1 MAKHVVVDGS
11 NLATEGRTAPSL
23 KQLNEAVLSF
33 MTEYPDTK
41 VTVVVD
47 ASFGH
52 RIDKKEVAEFNSAID
67 NNELVSPPAGA
78 VGRGDGFVLTIA
90 EKVGA
95 SVLSNDSYQEFHH
108 QYKWLF
114 EPGRLIGGKP
124 VPLVGWVFIER
135 LPVRVSANRTSAGV
149 VRKNASTKIKKASR
163 EAQRPMPIPKSP
175 PPGARVPA
183 KMKLPTS
190 TVKAAVSAKPPVSK
204 QSISKQVVVK
214 NGVLKQAT
222 PKLHSAKQQVP
233 KQQVSK
239 QPVPKQQ
246 APKPQIPKQGDKTSA
261 INELV
266 PFLNF
271 VEHHPVGSKVKG
283 VVDTYSAHG
292 VYVRIGDIRGYLP
305 MQLMANPVPRSARE
319 HVKLGQQVSLVV
331 ASFTPSRRS
340 IEVSIAGV
348 VPSTKRAAQS
358 VVSNS
363 SAKKSKRRTVVVP
376 SRKVPT
382 RKK

>member
-11 NLATEGRTAPSL
+11 NLATEGRTIPSL
-23 KQLNEAVLSF
+23 KQLNEAVLAF

-41 VTVVVD
+41 ITVVVD

-114 EPGRLIGGKP
+114 EPGRLLGGKP
-124 VPLVGWVFIER
+124 VPNVGWVFIER
-135 LPVRVSANRTSAGV
+135 LPVRVSANRESANG
-149 VRKNASTKIKKASR
+149 RKNSVIKTKRASR

-175 PPGARVPA
+175 PPSARVVPKPRLSTPA
-183 KMKLPTS
+183 VKVAS
-190 TVKAAVSAKPPVSK
+190 TKVSA
-204 QSISKQVVVK
+204 SKQVS
-214 NGVLKQAT
+214 T
-222 PKLHSAKQQVP
+222 RH
-233 KQQVSK
+233 
-239 QPVPKQQ
+239 
-246 APKPQIPKQGDKTSA
+246 
-261 INELV
+261 NELAQ
-266 PFLNF
+266 FLNF
-271 VEHHPVGSKVKG
+271 VERHPVGSKVKG
-283 VVDTYSAHG
+283 VVDAYSAHG

-305 MQLMANPVPRSARE
+305 LQLMANPAPRSARD
-319 HVKLGQQVSLVV
+319 HVKLNQQVSLVV

-340 IEVSIAGV
+340 VEVGIVGV
-348 VPSTKRAAQS
+348 ELPATPT
-358 VVSNS
+358 
-363 SAKKSKRRTVVVP
+363 SKG
-376 SRKVPT
+376 SRKRSPSAQGRKVSG

>member
-11 NLATEGRTAPSL
+11 NLATEGRTTPSL

-33 MTEYPDTK
+33 ITEYPDTK

-124 VPLVGWVFIER
+124 VPHVGWVFIER
-135 LPVRVSANRTSAGV
+135 LPVRVTANRESAGTT
-149 VRKNASTKIKKASR
+149 RKSAAIKIKKASR
-163 EAQRPMPIPKSP
+163 DAQRPMPIPKTP
-175 PPGARVPA
+175 PPGARVA
-183 KMKLPTS
+183 TKMKMS
-190 TVKAAVSAKPPVSK
+190 TPLTKAAAPVK
-204 QSISKQVVVK
+204 HA
-214 NGVLKQAT
+214 VLKQPVPKHVLSKQHVSKHGT
-222 PKLHSAKQQVP
+222 PKLHLVKQQVP
-233 KQQVSK
+233 KQQIPKPQVPK
-239 QPVPKQQ
+239 PQVPKQS
-246 APKPQIPKQGDKTSA
+246 AKTST
-261 INELV
+261 INDLT

-271 VEHHPVGSKVKG
+271 VERYPIGSKVKG
-283 VVDTYSAHG
+283 VVETYSAHG

-305 MQLMANPVPRSARE
+305 LQLMAKPVPRSARE

-340 IEVSIAGV
+340 IEVGIVGV
-348 VPSTKRAAQS
+348 APASARGVQS
-358 VVSNS
+358 QATSAV
-363 SAKKSKRRTVVVP
+363 AKKSKRRGSVTP
-376 SRKVPT
+376 NRKAPM